1 MALRALQGRVEA
13 GQREPGRGVIEDRA
27 QPVRSAMA
35 LLASRREARL
45 LVIRIRGAVVIG
57 LVALDAGAVG
67 DRVGSPGEQGRGVAL
82 RALQGRVEAGQRK
95 AGGGVVE
102 AGAGPR
108 GRVVALLASLRETR
122 LHVIR
127 SSGSLEIFQVAADAG
142 GIRAS
147 QIVIPVYV
155 ALGALHRRM

>member
-57 LVALDAGAVG
+57 LVALDASPIGIVYAPPGNKAVVWHCAHC
-67 DRVGSPGEQGRGVAL
+67 RVVWKPVSVKP
-82 RALQGRVEAGQRK
+82 
-95 AGGGVVE
+95 VVE
-102 AGAGPR
+102 
-108 GRVVALLASLRETR
+108 
-122 LHVIR
+122 
-127 SSGSLEIFQVAADAG
+127 
-142 GIRAS
+142 
-147 QIVIPVYV
+147 
-155 ALGALHRRM
+155 